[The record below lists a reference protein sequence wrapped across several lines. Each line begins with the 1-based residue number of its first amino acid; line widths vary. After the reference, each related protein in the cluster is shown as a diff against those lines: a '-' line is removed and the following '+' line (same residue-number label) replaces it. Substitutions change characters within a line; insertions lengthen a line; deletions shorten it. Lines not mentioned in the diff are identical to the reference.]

1 MKLKKSVSILSAVLV
16 FVSALSGCGTKQKP
30 SQFNPSEIKALSSQ
44 TLAETDRLKLD
55 FKYEIANPDLLAEK
69 KEVNEIY
76 VTDKVTGKIWSTQVK
91 DENGNY
97 KTASCLDITVQNME
111 TYQSSGADGGTFYEV
126 ERDKNGDV
134 VYDENYNQKLT
145 QILSISS
152 EKIDNG
158 IELTYHFLKYK
169 ISIPVDFYLKDDSLK
184 ISIDGSKIV
193 EGDEN
198 YKLVSAYPAPN
209 MFRVDD
215 KEKDAYFFLPSG
227 NGAIMN
233 TQDTADLEKEYRE
246 GPSNYISLDADGSIN
261 LPQTARMPVFG
272 LKDGKNAMFCI
283 AEESSGSMG
292 IEATSGSQS
301 SDYARIRPN
310 LFFVDYDYTLG
321 RSKTSGYIRQLSPR
335 SNNVVTIGCY
345 FLRNGDADYAGMAD
359 CYRKYLEKSG
369 FIEKSEF
376 GQSPYAVDIL
386 GGVMTTSSVMG
397 IPVKRLKTLTK
408 LERAQEIITDLRK
421 ETSYTPVVCLSGYGK
436 TGINYG
442 EIAGG
447 FSVSSKL
454 GTKKKIKSIEDY
466 TSSNNIP
473 LYFDFEMSKFSKSGG
488 GFGYSGDSA
497 KTAVLHSA
505 DKFFVDIPLGVDDLE
520 SEYRILA
527 RNKQGKVVDKVLDT
541 ADKFGISG
549 INLSTLGSI
558 AYSDY
563 NNKKAYPLSNDTE
576 SENKAYISQIRKNN
590 KAVSGKASAYFAAG
604 LLDAVFDIDIG
615 GNGVLSLD
623 YEVPFY
629 QMVFSDVTPLY
640 TSSVNTANNPEKVVA
655 AAAATGMGIGFSLI
669 DEFDI
674 TYMETNAQKLYAC
687 NYSSNKERIKK
698 YVSEFAEVYKA
709 TAGSKIADYKCYDNG
724 VSVTTF
730 ENGKVVYVNNS
741 SVSVNTDAG
750 KLNGYEFKLW
760 GEK

>member
-1 MKLKKSVSILSAVLV
+1 MKFKKSVSILSAVLV
-16 FVSALSGCGTKQKP
+16 FVSALSGCGTKQK
-30 SQFNPSEIKALSSQ
+30 SSKFNASETNTLTSQ

-55 FKYEIANPDLLAEK
+55 FNYEIANPNLLADR
-69 KEVNEIY
+69 KEINEIY
-76 VTDKVTGKIWSTQVK
+76 VTDKATGRIWSTQVK

-111 TYQSSGADGGTFYEV
+111 TYQSSGADGGTFYEI

-145 QILSISS
+145 RILNISS
-152 EKIDNG
+152 KKIDNG
-158 IELTYHFLKYK
+158 IELTYYFLKYK

-184 ISIDGSKIV
+184 ISIDGSRII

-198 YKLVSAYPAPN
+198 YRLVSVYPSPN
-209 MFRVDD
+209 LFRVDD
-215 KEKDAYFFLPSG
+215 KAKDAYFFLPSG

-233 TQDTADLEKEYRE
+233 TQDTSDLEKEYWE
-246 GPSNYISLDADGSIN
+246 GPSNYIALDADGSIN

-272 LKDGKNAMFCI
+272 LKDGNNAMFCI

-292 IEATSGSQS
+292 IEANSGSRS
-301 SDYARIRPN
+301 SDYARIKPN

-335 SNNVVTIGCY
+335 SNSVVTVGCY
-345 FLRNGDADYAGMAD
+345 FLENDDADYMGMAD

-369 FIEKSEF
+369 FIEKSKF

-386 GGVMTTSSVMG
+386 GGVMTTTSVMG

-408 LERAQEIITDLRK
+408 LESAEKIITDLRK

-447 FSVSSKL
+447 FSISSKL

-466 TSSNNIP
+466 ASSNNVP
-473 LYFDFEMSKFSKSGG
+473 LYFDFEMSKFSKSGS
-488 GFGYSGDSA
+488 GFGYSSDSA

-527 RNKQGKVVDKVLDT
+527 RNKQGKVVDKVLAIT
-541 ADKFGISG
+541 DKLGISG

-563 NNKKAYPLSNDTE
+563 NNKKAYPLSHNTE
-576 SENKAYISQIRKNN
+576 SENKAYISQIKKSN

-604 LLDAVFDIDIG
+604 LVDVVFDIDTD
-615 GNGVLSLD
+615 GNGHFSLD
-623 YEVPFY
+623 YEIPFY
-629 QMVFSDVTPLY
+629 QMVFSDATPLY
-640 TSSVNTANNPEKVVA
+640 TASVNTANNPEKVIA
-655 AAAATGMGIGFSLI
+655 TAAATGMGIGFSLI

-674 TYMETNAQKLYAC
+674 SYMETKAEKLYAC
-687 NYSSNKERIKK
+687 NYSSNKERIKN

-709 TAGSKIADYKCYDNG
+709 TAGSKIVDYKCFDNG

-750 KLNGYEFKLW
+750 KLDKYEFKLW